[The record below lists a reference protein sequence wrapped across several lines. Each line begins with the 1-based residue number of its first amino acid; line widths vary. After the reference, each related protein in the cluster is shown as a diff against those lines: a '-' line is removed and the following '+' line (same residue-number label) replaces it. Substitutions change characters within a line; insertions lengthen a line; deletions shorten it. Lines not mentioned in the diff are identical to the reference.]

1 MKRMHTQEQEQA
13 ARDLM
18 MSPTMGTLCQ
28 LAQGM
33 PPSDTQDDLK
43 TALASCSMPLI
54 AALDNNRITFEND
67 EDKAMFYG
75 LLCVAID
82 GVMNGKLKQSVTLVG
97 HH

>member
-1 MKRMHTQEQEQA
+1 MKRIPTQEQEQA

-18 MSPTMGTLCQ
+18 MSPTMGALCK
-28 LAQGM
+28 LTQGM
-33 PPSDTQDDLK
+33 PPLETQDDLK

-54 AALDNNRITFEND
+54 EALDNNRITFESD

-82 GVMNGKLKQSVTLVG
+82 GVMNGKFKQSTTLVG